1 MYIHCTL
8 KLYLIL
14 SLIIWKLDSIDK
26 IKYNF
31 SNNRF
36 NSYTNTQENLPYCV
50 HYRRKWS
57 LTQRFIKST
66 WVGSMQTHI
75 MYVHRHWVKIKRETD
90 NNKFIIWLNSKPLN
104 HRRRALQHDILCAPG
119 LHVKTTWAHRAHTT
133 THNLLKWL
141 HSTSSLLNNLFITK
155 SNMWTMLKNKHL
167 DSE

>member
-36 NSYTNTQENLPYCV
+36 NSNTNTQENLPYCV

-75 MYVHRHWVKIKRETD
+75 MYVHRHWVKIKREMD

-104 HRRRALQHDILCAPG
+104 HRRRALYSMTYC
-119 LHVKTTWAHRAHTT
+119 V
-133 THNLLKWL
+133 
-141 HSTSSLLNNLFITK
+141 
-155 SNMWTMLKNKHL
+155 HL
-167 DSE
+167 DYMWKQHEPTELTQSHITCWNDFIQPVHFWIICL